1 MSKKSGV
8 FCDVCGKE
16 ITKAKR
22 RYKFKKFEKIYMS
35 DREFCFKA
43 RRLDI
48 CEICFLKLQ
57 IFVKE

>member
-8 FCDVCGKE
+8 FCDVCGDE
-16 ITKAKR
+16 ITEDTR

-35 DREFCFKA
+35 DRKFRFKA

-48 CEICFLKLQ
+48 CEACFLRLQ
-57 IFVKE
+57 IFVKK

>member
-35 DREFCFKA
+35 DRKFYFKA

-48 CEICFLKLQ
+48 CENCFSRLQ
-57 IFVKE
+57 IFVKK